1 MIHIDSAITTLK
13 EKDPS
18 LESYLGDVKMHLN
31 RYNTMHM
38 ELAGNKKL
46 SDFANGHMYF
56 GFHKT
61 KSGWVFREWLP
72 GADRVWLYGDFNLW
86 DKTSHSLKN
95 IGDGI
100 WEIKLKG
107 KDALKHG
114 QYVKLL
120 VEKDGKIF
128 ERIPAYIRR
137 TAMDESTNR
146 LCGQIW
152 LEEKNFKWSDKKW
165 LDNQKDFSP
174 VIYEAHIG
182 MANEDGTIGSYRDFA
197 DKRLDWIKKLGY
209 NCVQLMAIAE
219 HPYYA
224 SFGYQV
230 TNFFAP
236 SHRYGTPEDL
246 KYLINKA
253 HRLGIAVLLD
263 VVHSHACAN
272 EGEGLNFQDGTD
284 YQYFHSGQ
292 RGWHSAWKTRCFNY
306 GKNEVLH
313 FLLSNLKYWQEEF
326 HFDGFR
332 FDGVTSMLYENHAL
346 ESSFTSYSQYYSL
359 NTSVDARVYL
369 MLANE
374 LIHEIN
380 PRAISVAE
388 DMSGMPGIC
397 LPLSEGGF
405 GFDYRLSMG
414 VPDMWIKLIKES
426 PMEYWDIMYIFNE
439 LSAGRP
445 GEKQIAYCESH
456 DQALVGDKTIIFRLA
471 DAEMYSGMCKTYHS
485 PIIDNAIDMH
495 KLIRFLTASLAG
507 EGYLN
512 FMGNE
517 FGHPEWIDFPR
528 EGNSWSY
535 HYARRQWS
543 LAENPELKYE
553 YLANFD
559 REMISF
565 IKKNDVLKKGK
576 AKGLWLDQ
584 NRKFIVFEKGNL
596 VYIFNLHPTNSY
608 DDVFINCHLIGG
620 GKYKAVFSSDDEAF
634 GGQERISKKHIYSA
648 KTEEYGYGFRI
659 YMPCRT
665 AAVLKKIK

>member
-1 MIHIDSAITTLK
+1 MIHIDSAITMLK

-18 LESYLGDVKMHLN
+18 LENYLGDVKMHLN

-38 ELAGNKKL
+38 ELVGNKKL

-61 KSGWVFREWLP
+61 KPGWVFSDWLP

-86 DKTSHSLKN
+86 DKTTHPLKN

-107 KDALKHG
+107 KDSLQHG

-120 VEKDGKIF
+120 VEKDGIIF

-137 TAMDESTNR
+137 ACMDESTNR

-152 LEEKNFKWSDKKW
+152 GEDKPYKWSDKKW

-182 MANEDGTIGSYRDFA
+182 MANEDGSIGSYRDFA

-306 GKNEVLH
+306 GKSEVLH

-380 PRAISVAE
+380 HRAISVAE

-426 PMEYWDIMYIFNE
+426 PMENWDIMYIFNE
-439 LSAGRP
+439 LSTGRP

-471 DAEMYSGMCKTYHS
+471 DAEMYSGMCKVYHS

-528 EGNSWSY
+528 EGNNWSY

-543 LAENPELKYE
+543 LAENPDLKYE
-553 YLANFD
+553 YLASFD
-559 REMISF
+559 REMIGF
-565 IKKNDVLKKGK
+565 IKKYDVLKHNESQS
-576 AKGLWLDQ
+576 LWLDQ
-584 NRKFIVFEKGNL
+584 NKKLIIFKKGEL
-596 VYIFNLHPTNSY
+596 IYIFNLHTSNSC
-608 DDVFINCHLIGG
+608 DDVFINCHLAGG
-620 GKYKAVFSSDDEAF
+620 GKYKVIFSSDDAQF
-634 GGQERISKKHIYSA
+634 GGENRISKKYIYSA
-648 KTEEYGYGFRI
+648 KSEEYGYGFRI